1 MKKLIITT
9 ALTAF
14 FYVGYAQ
21 TTEQKQPHNS
31 FAIVNQEEGYY
42 IFMFSRPQKQY
53 EVLGYIEKEGAVWTG
68 KPKEMFK
75 IILNR
80 TKKKYPKADGI
91 IFKGIAMDEAEA
103 IKFRE

>member
-1 MKKLIITT
+1 MKKLMITAT
-9 ALTAF
+9 LTAF
-14 FYVGYAQ
+14 FYANYAQ

-31 FAIVNQEEGYY
+31 HAIVNQEEGYY

-53 EVLGYIEKEGAVWTG
+53 EVLGSIEKEGIVWSG

-75 IILNR
+75 TILNR

-91 IFKGIAMDEAEA
+91 IFKGVAMDQAEA

>member
-53 EVLGYIEKEGAVWTG
+53 EVLGTVEKNGMVWNG
-68 KPKEMFK
+68 KPREMMN
-75 IILNR
+75 IILR
-80 TKKKYPKADGI
+80 RVKKNYPKADGI